1 MPRTDTVGGVHALSV
16 AHGGAQNTGSLA
28 AHQRCCCALSPEL
41 WGRTDSALRGR
52 NQHPPA
58 HLVWTISLTHT
69 ES

>member
-1 MPRTDTVGGVHALSV
+1 MVARRILALWR
-16 AHGGAQNTGSLA
+16 AINA
-28 AHQRCCCALSPEL
+28 AAARSSPEL
-41 WGRTDSALRGR
+41 WSRTDSALRGR